1 MICLNDQHCSK
12 GDPKFCFI
20 SDFLLL
26 AKSTLAYVVGHFH
39 ISRKIVIEHLAFAAG
54 EARDGFCQVAFD
66 HKNGKIAAAAY
77 EWIIRHFSRAGDY
90 VVDLFSKNAS
100 AVIASIKNSRHG
112 IYFGRMEDQETIRCE
127 LASQVQPRNKAR
139 DLE

>member
-1 MICLNDQHCSK
+1 MTSIVAKAIRNFVLFQIFFCLQSL
-12 GDPKFCFI
+12 PWPMSI
-20 SDFLLL
+20 
-26 AKSTLAYVVGHFH
+26 VGHFH

-54 EARDGFCQVAFD
+54 EARDGFWQVAFD

-77 EWIIRHFSRAGDY
+77 EWIVSRARDY
-90 VVDLFSKNAS
+90 VVDLFPKNAS

-127 LASQVQPRNKAR
+127 LASQVQPRNKAN
-139 DLE
+139 DVE